1 MNESLPNE
9 VYIVESNS
17 GDSWENNP
25 FIVGLRYTHEDA
37 IKLAE
42 EFNKANVESF
52 MDLEMPF
59 EYFQEYACEAM
70 SDEDPDNDSFSWVD
84 SKGYT
89 ANQWENMHVLS
100 SVIYEEFTE
109 ATITKMDIK

>member
-37 IKLAE
+37 IKLAD
-42 EFNKANVESF
+42 EFDRENVLDF
-52 MDLEMPF
+52 MIIPMKVD
-59 EYFQEYACEAM
+59 YYQENYYDAM
-70 SDEDPDNDSFSWVD
+70 IEDEHGNITWKEFG
-84 SKGYT
+84 GYT
-89 ANQWENMHVLS
+89 SEQWERMY
-100 SVIYEEFTE
+100 IKMKIAYEEFTE